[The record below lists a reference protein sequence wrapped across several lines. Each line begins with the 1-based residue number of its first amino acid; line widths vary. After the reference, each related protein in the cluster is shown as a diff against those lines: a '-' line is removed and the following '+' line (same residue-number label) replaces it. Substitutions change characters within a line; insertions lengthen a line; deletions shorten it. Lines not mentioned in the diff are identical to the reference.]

1 MSIQDDARQ
10 FTQIPFLANL
20 EPRALELIAFSGET
34 RIMRRG
40 EILFRRGDQADAG
53 YVVLSGRLTL
63 DPGDGREPVSV
74 LPGALVGEMAL
85 VVETER
91 KATATVAEPSGILRI
106 PRPLFHRVLR
116 ENPASAIR
124 LRAFCA
130 KRLTDFAGELDSI
143 RRKMEGEGENG
154 PALDLSTGRT
164 PDEPSAP
171 DNGIPE
177 RPGN

>member
-40 EILFRRGDQADAG
+40 EVLFRRGDQADAG

-63 DPGDGREPVSV
+63 DPGDGRDPVSV

-91 KATATVAEPSGILRI
+91 KTTATVAESSGILRI

-130 KRLTDFAGELDSI
+130 KRLTDFAGELDLI
-143 RRKMEGEGENG
+143 RRKMEGEGKDS
-154 PALDLSTGRT
+154 PALDFSTG
-164 PDEPSAP
+164 PAP
-171 DNGIPE
+171 DKTADPEHDTLE
-177 RPGN
+177 RPGS

>member
-1 MSIQDDARQ
+1 MSIQADARQ

-40 EILFRRGDQADAG
+40 EILFHRGDQADAG

-85 VVETER
+85 VVATER

-106 PRPLFHRVLR
+106 PRPLFHRALR

-130 KRLTDFAGELDSI
+130 KRLTDFAGELNAI
-143 RRKMEGEGENG
+143 RRKMEADSKVN
-154 PALDLSTGRT
+154 P
-164 PDEPSAP
+164 AP
-171 DNGIPE
+171 DVSAEDLPGSHPARSDDVSE
-177 RPGN
+177 LPGN

>member
-91 KATATVAEPSGILRI
+91 KTTATVAESSGILRI

-143 RRKMEGEGENG
+143 RRKMEGEGEIV
-154 PALDLSTGRT
+154 PASDLGAEHA
-164 PDEPSAP
+164 PDETATQDDDVAEHPSS
-171 DNGIPE
+171 
-177 RPGN
+177 